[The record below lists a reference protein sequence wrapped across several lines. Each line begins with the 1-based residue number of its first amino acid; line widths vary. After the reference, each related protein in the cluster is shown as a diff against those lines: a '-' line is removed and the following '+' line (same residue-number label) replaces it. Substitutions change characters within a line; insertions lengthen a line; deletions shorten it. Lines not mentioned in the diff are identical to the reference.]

1 MAEEI
6 SKASVEGAL
15 LAAYDKMLEERDR
28 LREELL
34 SKKGLG
40 FDDLEALSLSRS
52 EKMLKLGN
60 SLLEKCT
67 LGREPRLWLYK
78 LLQKR

>member
-1 MAEEI
+1 MRKIE
-6 SKASVEGAL
+6 K
-15 LAAYDKMLEERDR
+15 K
-28 LREELL
+28 LL
-34 SKKGLG
+34 SKDESE
-40 FDDLEALSLSRS
+40 FDDLKDSLSVQIDKDAKIR
-52 EKMLKLGN
+52 N